1 MDLVRSRLSIATASL
16 AFAGGATEAAGTAS
30 AAAAA
35 TVSSVNNGITPVS
48 VTSAAATG
56 VSKISGAIPAK
67 AALASGYHTSSS
79 SSSSQAVTSS
89 SSISGGSSRSSG
101 AVSGVSGAAAK
112 MAKTQYYSARD
123 LTMWGMTLKVMREEG
138 GVRGLYRGIT
148 TTAFGVAPYVG
159 INFAAY
165 EALRGWIT
173 PPGKGSVG
181 RKLSCGALAGECVWC
196 I

>member
-16 AFAGGATEAAGTAS
+16 AFAGGATEAAGTASS

-89 SSISGGSSRSSG
+89 SSISGGSRSSG
-101 AVSGVSGAAAK
+101 AASGVSGAAAK